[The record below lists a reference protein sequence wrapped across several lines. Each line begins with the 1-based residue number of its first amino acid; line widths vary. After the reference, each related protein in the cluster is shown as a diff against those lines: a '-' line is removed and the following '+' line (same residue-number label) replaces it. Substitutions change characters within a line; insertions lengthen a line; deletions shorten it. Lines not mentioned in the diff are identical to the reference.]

1 MGVLQ
6 MKAVREKFAEL
17 DGQTVSIF
25 TLVNGQGMEVSCL
38 DYGCIITKILV
49 PDRDGRMENVVLGFD
64 TLEEYRQHSPYFGA
78 VCGRHAGRIAG
89 GEFELNGKTYKLA
102 KNNGGNNLHGGVEGF
117 DKKLWDAEMSEG
129 PDFASVILRYI
140 SEDGEEGYPGNLE
153 MKVTYTLND
162 RNELSISYEG
172 TSDEDT
178 IVNVTNHSYFNLSG
192 DMKKDI
198 LDHEL
203 TLKSRRFAE
212 LDETFIP
219 TGELL
224 PVDGTVFDFTEGRKL
239 KDGNASEHP
248 QNILVGKGYDHPFLL
263 AENKNEEIS
272 LYDEE
277 SGRQLVVETDQPAV
291 VLYTSNTLEGP
302 FSIRGAAAANHLGVC
317 LETQGLPDAVHHP
330 DFPSCI
336 LKKGE
341 SFRSDTTFKFS
352 QKS

>member
-6 MKAVREKFAEL
+6 MKAVREKFAEQ
-17 DGQTVSIF
+17 DGRTVSIF

-64 TLEEYRQHSPYFGA
+64 TLEEYQQHSPYFGA

-117 DKKLWDAEMSEG
+117 DKKLWDAEISEG
-129 PDFASVILRYI
+129 PDYASVIFRYV
-140 SEDGEEGYPGNLE
+140 SKDGEEGYPGNLE

-162 RNELSISYEG
+162 RNELEISYEG

-192 DMKKDI
+192 DMKRDI

-203 TLKSRRFAE
+203 TLKSDRFAE
-212 LDETFIP
+212 LNEALIP
-219 TGELL
+219 TGKLV
-224 PVDGTVFDFTEGRKL
+224 PVNGTVFDFAEGRKL
-239 KDGNASEHP
+239 KDGNASEDP
-248 QNILVGKGYDHPFLL
+248 QNILVGSGYDHPFLL
-263 AENKNEEIS
+263 AENGNEEIS
-272 LYDEE
+272 LYDAE
-277 SGRQLVVETDQPAV
+277 SGRHLVVETDQPAV

-302 FSIRGAAAANHLGVC
+302 FSIRGVTAANHLGVC

-330 DFPSCI
+330 EFPSCI
-336 LKKGE
+336 LGKGE
-341 SFRSDTTFKFS
+341 AYRSVTTFKFS
-352 QKS
+352 QA

>member
-1 MGVLQ
+1 

-17 DGQTVSIF
+17 DGRTVSIF
-25 TLVNGQGMEVSCL
+25 TLVNRQGMEVSCL

-64 TLEEYRQHSPYFGA
+64 TLEEYQQHSPYFGA

-89 GEFELNGKTYKLA
+89 GEFELNGKTYKLG

-117 DKKLWDAEMSEG
+117 DKKLWDAEVTEG
-129 PDFASVILRYI
+129 RDSASVIFRYV
-140 SEDGEEGYPGNLE
+140 SKDGEEGYPGNLE

-162 RNELSISYEG
+162 RNELEISYEG

-192 DMKKDI
+192 DLKRDI

-203 TLKSRRFAE
+203 TLKSDRFAE
-212 LDETFIP
+212 LNEALIP

-224 PVDGTVFDFTEGRKL
+224 PVDGTVFDFTKGRKL
-239 KDGNASEHP
+239 KDGNTSDNP
-248 QNILVGKGYDHPFLL
+248 QNIRVGSGYDHPFLL
-263 AENKNEEIS
+263 AENENEEIT
-272 LYDEE
+272 LYDAE
-277 SGRQLVVETDQPAV
+277 SGRRLVVETDQPAV
-291 VLYTSNTLEGP
+291 VLYTGNTLEGP
-302 FSIRGAAAANHLGVC
+302 FSIRGVTAANHLGVC

-330 DFPSCI
+330 EFPSCI
-336 LKKGE
+336 LKAGE
-341 SFRSDTTFKFS
+341 SFRSVTAFKFS
-352 QKS
+352 QE